1 MLYNFY
7 FTPPSR
13 CKEMLRNIYYS
24 AMQNIPM
31 APGGAGEEQC
41 SLNLETF
48 LKIFL
53 DIQNQ
58 LNDFKQPMTKN

>member
-1 MLYNFY
+1 
-7 FTPPSR
+7 
-13 CKEMLRNIYYS
+13 MLRNIYYS
-24 AMQNIPM
+24 AMQKNIPM